1 MIQLQNSTGEPPM
14 KTLIHLMIVSMLMV
28 IAAPAYADAIQ
39 IFNCEYEGDA
49 TEDDVFA
56 MAGKWLAAAK
66 TIKGGENIKI
76 VIRFPVAASVD
87 DIDFKFV
94 IVTPD
99 FAQWGEFTDNYE
111 ASKLQEI
118 DDELYKVADCNDAS
132 LWEGEVVK

>member
-1 MIQLQNSTGEPPM
+1 M
-14 KTLIHLMIVSMLMV
+14 KALMRLVIISLFMV
-28 IAAPAYADAIQ
+28 VASPVYAEAIQ

-49 TEDDVFA
+49 TEEEVFD

-66 TIKGGENIKI
+66 TIKGGEDLEV

-94 IVTPD
+94 VVTPD
-99 FAQWGEFTDNYE
+99 FAEWGVFTDNYS

-118 DDELYKVADCNDAS
+118 DDELEKIAVCNDAS
-132 LWEGEVVK
+132 LWEGEQVK

>member
-1 MIQLQNSTGEPPM
+1 MIDFQIPSGVPPM
-14 KTLIHLMIVSMLMV
+14 KTLIRLMIISIFMIVASPV
-28 IAAPAYADAIQ
+28 YAEAIQ

-66 TIKGGENIKI
+66 TIKGGEEIKI

>member
-1 MIQLQNSTGEPPM
+1 M
-14 KTLIHLMIVSMLMV
+14 KKLLSLMLVSLFMLV
-28 IAAPAYADAIQ
+28 ASPVYAEAIQ

-49 TEDDVFA
+49 TEDDVFD

-66 TIKGGENIKI
+66 TLKGGENLQV

-94 IVTPD
+94 LVTPT
-99 FAQWGEFTDNYE
+99 FAEWGEFTDAYE

-118 DDELYKVADCNDAS
+118 DDELYKIADCNDAS
-132 LWEGEVVK
+132 MWEGEVVK